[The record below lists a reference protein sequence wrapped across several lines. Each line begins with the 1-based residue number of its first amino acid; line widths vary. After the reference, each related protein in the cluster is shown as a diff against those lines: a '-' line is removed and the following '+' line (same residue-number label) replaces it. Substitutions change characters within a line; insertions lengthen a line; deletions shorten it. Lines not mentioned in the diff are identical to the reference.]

1 MWEYPEIGF
10 SHEKSEKFQF
20 WLTLDKQNAMFEK
33 LQDLCRVKNVGV
45 MFSSASLVFYLFFIN
60 TPGLF

>member
-10 SHEKSEKFQF
+10 SHEISEKFQF

-33 LQDLCRVKNVGV
+33 LQDL
-45 MFSSASLVFYLFFIN
+45 
-60 TPGLF
+60 